1 MTPARITDVAIVGG
15 GILGCSAA
23 LHLSGFGCNSVT
35 LIEKD
40 RVGSGTSSAGAG
52 LLARW
57 SAGFVPAWGA
67 QELELETYGLNF
79 YRDLSACGHGLGYR
93 QTGMLFLA
101 AAGPMGTKSLLPFAR
116 QTEVQDLALLTPR
129 EVEEMTQGLVRAA
142 GIAGAI
148 FDPFGARVTAGRAA
162 RALAGRFTELGGVI
176 LEHEPVRSIRR
187 RRTGGFVL
195 ETGNGLVKCNRL
207 VAAAGGWTN
216 AILQQLGLWLPL
228 VPLLA
233 TRVITEPLPVP
244 RSLPSIQFCDGHRV
258 YLREDQG
265 SVAWGCNYEGHL
277 RYAFVASDLPERL
290 DGLSFDC
297 VADMRRATQTEVASA
312 VPTLAHA
319 RAIRAIHGAPCF
331 TPDLKPM
338 IGEVASVPGLYVLG
352 GDNDAGVTL
361 APAAGRLLAELVTC
375 ASDPSVEAGPYH
387 PERFNGEYRNGSEV
401 IASMRWTATRAVVAA
416 PSG

>member
-1 MTPARITDVAIVGG
+1 MTTTRITDVAIVGG
-15 GILGCSAA
+15 GILGSSAA
-23 LHLSGFGCNSVT
+23 LHLTGFGCDSVT

-40 RVGSGTSSAGAG
+40 RIGSGTSSAGAG
-52 LLARW
+52 LLARR
-57 SAGFVPAWGA
+57 SAGYVPAWGA

-79 YRDLSACGHGLGYR
+79 YRDLSACGHALGYR

-101 AAGPMGTKSLLPFAR
+101 ASGPMGTKGLLPFAR

-129 EVEEMTQGLVRAA
+129 EVEEITQGLVRAV
-142 GIAGAI
+142 GVAGAI
-148 FDPFGARVTAGRAA
+148 FDPFGAQVTAGRAA
-162 RALAGRFTELGGVI
+162 RALAGRFAELGGVI

-187 RRTGGFVL
+187 PRTGGFVL
-195 ETGNGLVKCNRL
+195 ETANGLVNCNRL

-216 AILQQLGLWLPL
+216 GILQQLGLWLPL

-244 RSLPSIQFCDGHRV
+244 WSLPSIQFCDGHRV
-258 YLREDQG
+258 YFREDQG
-265 SVAWGCNYEGHL
+265 SLAWGCNYEGHL
-277 RYAFVASDLPERL
+277 RYAFVASELPERL

-297 VADMRRATQTEVASA
+297 VADMRRATQEVASA
-312 VPTLAHA
+312 VPMLARA

-375 ASDPSVEAGPYH
+375 ASDPSGQAGSYH
-387 PERFNGEYRNGSEV
+387 PERFNGEYRKGSEV
-401 IASMRWTATRAVVAA
+401 VASLRWTATGRVVAA
-416 PSG
+416 RPG